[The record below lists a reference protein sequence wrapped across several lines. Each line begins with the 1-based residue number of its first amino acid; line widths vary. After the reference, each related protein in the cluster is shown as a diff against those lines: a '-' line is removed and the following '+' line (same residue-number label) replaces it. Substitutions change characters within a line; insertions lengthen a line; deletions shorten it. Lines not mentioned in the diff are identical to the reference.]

1 MAKKT
6 KSMRTFVREHRA
18 LIDDVAR
25 SVSGDKDLKLNDSE
39 REEWVLNDEGLYA
52 LAQSEG
58 VDT

>member
-1 MAKKT
+1 MPKKT

-18 LIDDVAR
+18 LIDNIAR
-25 SVSGDKDLKLNDSE
+25 SVSGNKDLKLNDSD
-39 REEWVLNDEGLYA
+39 REDWVLNEEGLYK